1 MITIKNFRLTIPA
14 IPLVLPSEIRLP
26 LRTPQI
32 QPFAKK
38 KMPKD
43 NSIQSVLIIGS
54 GPIIIG
60 QACEFDYSGTQA
72 ARSLREEGIKVTL
85 INSNPATIM
94 TDPMMADKVYL
105 LPLTVE
111 SIEQILQESEASG
124 NRIDAVLPTM
134 GGQTALNLAK
144 EAEDLGLW
152 NQYNVKLIGVDIK
165 AIDKAEDREKFRQ
178 WMIDL
183 GVNVAQA
190 KTANS
195 FLEGKEFAQEIGFPL
210 VIRPSFT
217 LGGTGGG
224 FVHDKEELDEAL
236 NRGLQASPI
245 HEVLVEKAVLG
256 WKEFELEL
264 LRDAADNVCII
275 CTVENFDPMGVHTG
289 DSITVA
295 PAMTLSDTGMQLMRN
310 TAIKM
315 MRDLGNFAGGCNV
328 QFAMNPDTEEIIA
341 IEINPRV
348 SRSSA
353 LASKAT
359 GYPIAKIAAKLAIGF
374 NLDELE
380 NQITKTTS
388 AYFEPALDYVIVKIP
403 RWNFDKFKGAN
414 DTLGLQMKSVGEVMA
429 IGRSFTEAVQK
440 ACQSLENNAV
450 GLGYYGKSLMH
461 ADELL
466 EYIKTPKWDRIF
478 RIKDA
483 LMAGISVSSISKA
496 TNGIDRWFLLE
507 IQKLCNLEKEMAKYD
522 LADLPDELLREAKVH
537 GFSDEQISR
546 ITQHGDE
553 EDVYKKRKEAGI
565 TRVYKMVDTCS
576 AEFEAKTPYFYS
588 TFETPSVSAEGDGL
602 ATSNES
608 KRSSKKK
615 IIVLGSGPNRIGQG
629 IEFDYCCVHGLLA
642 IKECGYEAIMVNC
655 NPETVSTDFDMADK
669 LYFEPVY
676 WEHIWE
682 IIEHEQPEGVIVQLG
697 GQTALKLAEKLNE
710 KGIKIIGTSFES
722 LDIAEDRGRFSDLLK
737 ELEIPYPEYG
747 TAWSVDDA
755 IAVANKVGYPVLVRP
770 SYVLGGQRMR
780 IVLNDEEVE
789 KAVVSLLKHIPG
801 NKILIDHF
809 LDRCQ
814 EAEIDAICDG
824 DKFHVM
830 GIMEHIEP
838 AGIHSGDSNAVLP
851 AFNLSPLEIQD
862 MVDYAKKIALA
873 LKVKGLINIQFAI
886 KDGKVYV
893 IEANPRASRTT
904 PFIAKAYG
912 VPYLNYATKVM
923 LDKLK
928 VADIPEEKNLEG
940 FAIKEPVFSFNKFPG
955 VNKEL
960 GPEMKSTGEAI
971 RFIKN
976 LRDPYFRQLYKD
988 RSMYLSK

>member
-1 MITIKNFRLTIPA
+1 
-14 IPLVLPSEIRLP
+14 
-26 LRTPQI
+26 
-32 QPFAKK
+32 
-38 KMPKD
+38 MPKD
-43 NSIQSVLIIGS
+43 SSIKSVLIIGS
-54 GPIIIG
+54 GPIVIG

-72 ARSLREEGIKVTL
+72 ARSLREEGVKVIL

-94 TDPMMADKVYL
+94 TDPMMADRVYL

-111 SIEQILQESEASG
+111 SIEQILEENQ
-124 NRIDAVLPTM
+124 IDAVLPTM

-144 EAEDLGLW
+144 EAEDLGIW
-152 NQYNVKLIGVDIK
+152 EKYGVRLIGVDIK

-178 WMIDL
+178 WMIEL
-183 GVNVAQA
+183 GVQVAPA

-224 FVHDKEELDEAL
+224 FVHGKEDLDDAL
-236 NRGLQASPI
+236 NRGLEASPI

-295 PAMTLSDTGMQLMRN
+295 PAMTLSDSAFQLMRD

-328 QFAMNPDTEEIIA
+328 QFALNPDTEEIIA

-359 GYPIAKIAAKLAIGF
+359 GYPIAKIAAKLAIGYT
-374 NLDELE
+374 LDELE

-403 RWNFDKFKGAN
+403 RWNFDKFKGGN

-450 GLGYYGKSLMH
+450 GLGYYGKSQMH
-461 ADELL
+461 AEELI

-483 LMAGISVSSISKA
+483 LMLGVSAKTIVKA
-496 TNGIDRWFLLE
+496 TNGIDRWFIYE
-507 IQKLCNLEKEMAKYD
+507 IQKLVNIEKEIAKYKLD
-522 LADLPDELLREAKVH
+522 TLPMELLRDAKVH
-537 GFSDEQISR
+537 GFSDEQICR
-546 ITQHGDE
+546 IMNDGT
-553 EDVYKKRKEAGI
+553 EDKLYEKRKAAGI
-565 TRVYKMVDTCS
+565 TRVFKMVDTCS

-588 TFETPSVSAEGDGL
+588 TFEAGH
-602 ATSNES
+602 ANES
-608 KRSSKKK
+608 KVTDRKK

-642 IKECGYEAIMVNC
+642 IKESGYEAIMVNC

-676 WEHIWE
+676 WEHLWE
-682 IIEHEQPEGVIVQLG
+682 IIEHEKPEGVIVQLG
-697 GQTALKLAEKLNE
+697 GQTALKLAERLTQ
-710 KGIKIIGTSFES
+710 KGIKIIGTSFDS
-722 LDIAEDRGRFSDLLK
+722 MDIAEDRGRFSDMLK
-737 ELEIPYPEYG
+737 ELEIPYPDYG
-747 TAWSVDDA
+747 TAYSVDEA
-755 IAVANKVGYPVLVRP
+755 VEVANRVGYPVLVRP

-780 IVLNDEEVE
+780 IVINDEEVE

-814 EAEIDAICDG
+814 EAEIDAIFDG
-824 DKFHVM
+824 EDFHVM
-830 GIMEHIEP
+830 GVMEHIEP

-851 AFNLSPLEIQD
+851 AFNLAPLVVTTMEY
-862 MVDYAKKIALA
+862 YAEKIARA
-873 LKVKGLINIQFAI
+873 LNIKGLINIQFAI
-886 KDGKVYV
+886 KNGKVYV

-912 VPYLNYATKVM
+912 IPYLNIATKVM
-923 LDKLK
+923 LGEKKLK
-928 VADIPEEKNLEG
+928 DFNFEKQLNG

-955 VNKEL
+955 VSREL

-971 RFIKN
+971 RFIKD
-976 LRDPYFRQLYKD
+976 LRDPYFRKLYKD